1 MCVQQLSECLGFRAE
16 KWHVVTSR
24 LRHFLKIFWVDY
36 VKILH
41 AGVKL
46 MQQKVLKVSR
56 RYRFS
61 LLSYCEKTR
70 GGAKNAPP
78 PVNGGL
84 KDSLADRLIS

>member
-1 MCVQQLSECLGFRAE
+1 MGEPPL
-16 KWHVVTSR
+16 
-24 LRHFLKIFWVDY
+24 
-36 VKILH
+36 

-61 LLSYCEKTR
+61 FLSYCEKTR
-70 GGAKNAPP
+70 GGGGEKRPP

-84 KDSLADRLIS
+84 MLPECRIDTGQASGQY